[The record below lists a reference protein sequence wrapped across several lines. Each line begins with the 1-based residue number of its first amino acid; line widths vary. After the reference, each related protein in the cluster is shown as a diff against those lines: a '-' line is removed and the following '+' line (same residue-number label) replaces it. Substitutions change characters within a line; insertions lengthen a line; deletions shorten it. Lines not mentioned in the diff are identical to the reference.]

1 MTKRTDKTSTP
12 KQSTAQDL
20 LESATALLTNRKDVA
35 TVKEDAVNLPFSPL
49 SFFNPTPLSVASV
62 IAFLFDPK
70 ASHGQSTLFLNAF
83 CEDLTRHLEAAG
95 LALSVMVPPLT
106 DNTSIYLTETTK
118 PQDVEPR
125 AFNNGLVIV
134 RCTPTDT
141 AKASNA
147 DDSSPSLDIK
157 LQRGKA
163 VLIADFDDSDCPW
176 RTNGEGADIVRY
188 SIVDCA
194 DMLMQTV
201 EKIDVPDVR
210 WFVKAFARYLLT
222 NGADTRAGRKRK
234 LYELLRSPENVTA
247 AACISEAYADLVE
260 RNWQRFVRAVTD
272 ACRERYKFEVECDTH
287 FVSPENPE
295 KFALRF
301 LFTTSEKW
309 CLSFACRPN
318 ARGKAEGFCWGVCLT
333 NGGFFADEP
342 ELAESLSDM
351 MKTLFGYRDHRC
363 SGHWAWMRE
372 GKNGD
377 TIDCKADV
385 PYSLEDPYWFS
396 LLNRG
401 DFEPLTRCL
410 FSKLDAILKYCE
422 IKD

>member
-1 MTKRTDKTSTP
+1 MSKRTDTTSIP
-12 KQSTAQDL
+12 KQAAAQDL

-62 IAFLFDPK
+62 IAFLLDPK

-95 LALSVMVPPLT
+95 LALSVKVPPLT
-106 DNTSIYLTETTK
+106 DNTPIYLTETTK
-118 PQDVEPR
+118 PQDVAPR

-134 RCTPTDT
+134 RCAPANMTD
-141 AKASNA
+141 ASGA
-147 DDSSPSLDIK
+147 VDSSPSLDIK

-163 VLIADFDDSDCPW
+163 VLIADFGDSDCPW
-176 RTNGEGADIVRY
+176 RTNGEDAAIVRY
-188 SIVDCA
+188 SIVDFA
-194 DMLMQTV
+194 DMLLQTD
-201 EKIDVPDVR
+201 EQINVPDVR

-222 NGADTRAGRKRK
+222 NGADTQAGRKRT

-272 ACRERYKFEVECDTH
+272 ACRDRYKFEVDCDTH
-287 FVSPENPE
+287 CVSPENPE
-295 KFALRF
+295 KFTLRF
-301 LFTTSEKW
+301 LFTVSKKW
-309 CLSFACRPN
+309 GLSFACQPN

-351 MKTLFGYRDHRC
+351 MKTLFGCGDHQC

-372 GKNGD
+372 GKNGE

-401 DFEPLTRCL
+401 DYELLTKCL

>member
-95 LALSVMVPPLT
+95 LALSVKVPPLT

-118 PQDVEPR
+118 PQDVAPR

-134 RCTPTDT
+134 RCAPANTTD
-141 AKASNA
+141 ASGA
-147 DDSSPSLDIK
+147 VDSSPSLDIK

-163 VLIADFDDSDCPW
+163 VLIADFGDSDCPW

-188 SIVDCA
+188 SIVDFA
-194 DMLMQTV
+194 DMLVQTV

-272 ACRERYKFEVECDTH
+272 ACRDRYKFEVDCDTH
-287 FVSPENPE
+287 CVSPENPE
-295 KFALRF
+295 KFTLRF
-301 LFTTSEKW
+301 LFTVSKKW
-309 CLSFACRPN
+309 GLSFACQPN

-351 MKTLFGYRDHRC
+351 MKTLFGYGDHRC

-377 TIDCKADV
+377 TIDCKAGV

-410 FSKLDAILKYCE
+410 FLKLDAILKYCE

>member
-49 SFFNPTPLSVASV
+49 SFFNPSPQSVASV

-83 CEDLTRHLEAAG
+83 CEDLTRHLKAAG
-95 LALSVMVPPLT
+95 LALSVKVPPLT
-106 DNTSIYLTETTK
+106 DKTSIYLTETTK
-118 PQDVEPR
+118 PQDVAPR

-134 RCTPTDT
+134 RCAPANTTD
-141 AKASNA
+141 ASGA
-147 DDSSPSLDIK
+147 VDSSPSLDIK

-210 WFVKAFARYLLT
+210 WFVKAFAQYLFT
-222 NGADTRAGRKRK
+222 NGADTQTGRKRK

-272 ACRERYKFEVECDTH
+272 ACRDRYKFEVDCDTH
-287 FVSPENPE
+287 CVSPENPE
-295 KFALRF
+295 KFTLRF
-301 LFTTSEKW
+301 LFTVSKKW
-309 CLSFACRPN
+309 DLSFACQPN

-351 MKTLFGYRDHRC
+351 MKTLFGYGDHRC

>member
-1 MTKRTDKTSTP
+1 MPTRTDTISTT
-12 KQSTAQDL
+12 KHAAAQEL
-20 LESATALLTNRKDVA
+20 LEAVSGLLTDGKS
-35 TVKEDAVNLPFSPL
+35 DAADRDKRDGIPFSPL
-49 SFFNPTPLSVASV
+49 SFFNPSPQSVASV
-62 IAFLFDPK
+62 IAFLLNPK
-70 ASHGQSTLFLNAF
+70 ASHGQSMLFLDAF
-83 CEDLTRHLEAAG
+83 SEDLSRHLEATG
-95 LALSVMVPPLT
+95 LARSVKVPPLT
-106 DNTSIYLTETTK
+106 DKTSIYLAETTK
-118 PQDVEPR
+118 PHDVEPR
-125 AFNNGLVIV
+125 ALNNGLVIV
-134 RCTPTDT
+134 RCAPTDT

-163 VLIADFDDSDCPW
+163 VLIADFDDSDYPW

-188 SIVDCA
+188 SIVDFA

-222 NGADTRAGRKRK
+222 NGADTQAGRKRK

-272 ACRERYKFEVECDTH
+272 ACRDRYKFEVDCDTH
-287 FVSPENPE
+287 CVSPENPE
-295 KFALRF
+295 KFTLRF
-301 LFTTSEKW
+301 LFTVSKKW
-309 CLSFACRPN
+309 GLSFACQPN
-318 ARGKAEGFCWGVCLT
+318 ARGKAEGFCCRVSLT

-342 ELAESLSDM
+342 ELAVSLSDM
-351 MKTLFGYRDHRC
+351 MITLFGYGDHRC

-401 DFEPLTRCL
+401 DYELLTKCL

>member
-49 SFFNPTPLSVASV
+49 SFFNPSPLSVASV

-83 CEDLTRHLEAAG
+83 CEDLTRHLKAAG
-95 LALSVMVPPLT
+95 LALSVKVPPLT
-106 DNTSIYLTETTK
+106 DKTSIYLTETTK

-147 DDSSPSLDIK
+147 DGSSPSLDIK

-163 VLIADFDDSDCPW
+163 VLIADFGDSYCPW
-176 RTNGEGADIVRY
+176 RTNSEGADIVRY
-188 SIVDCA
+188 SIVDFA
-194 DMLMQTV
+194 DMLVQTV

-260 RNWQRFVRAVTD
+260 RNWQRFVLSITD
-272 ACRERYKFEVECDTH
+272 ACRDRYKFEVDCDTH
-287 FVSPENPE
+287 CVSPENPE
-295 KFALRF
+295 KFTLRF
-301 LFTTSEKW
+301 LFTVSKKW
-309 CLSFACRPN
+309 GLSFACQPN

-351 MKTLFGYRDHRC
+351 MKTLFGCGDHQC

-372 GKNGD
+372 GKNGE

-401 DFEPLTRCL
+401 DYELLTKCL

>member
-35 TVKEDAVNLPFSPL
+35 TVKEDAVNRPFSPL
-49 SFFNPTPLSVASV
+49 SFFNPSPQSVASV
-62 IAFLFDPK
+62 IAFLLNPK
-70 ASHGQSTLFLNAF
+70 ASHGQSMLFLDAF
-83 CEDLTRHLEAAG
+83 SEDLSRHLEAAG
-95 LALSVMVPPLT
+95 LALSVKVPQLT
-106 DNTSIYLTETTK
+106 DKTSIYLAETTK
-118 PQDVEPR
+118 PHDVEPR

-134 RCTPTDT
+134 RCAPANTTD
-141 AKASNA
+141 ASGA
-147 DDSSPSLDIK
+147 VDSSPSLDIK

-163 VLIADFDDSDCPW
+163 VLIADFGDSDCPW
-176 RTNGEGADIVRY
+176 HTNGEGADIVRY
-188 SIVDCA
+188 SIVDFA
-194 DMLMQTV
+194 DMLVQTV

-272 ACRERYKFEVECDTH
+272 ACRDRYKFEVDCDTH
-287 FVSPENPE
+287 CVSPENPE
-295 KFALRF
+295 KFTLRF
-301 LFTTSEKW
+301 LFTVSKKW
-309 CLSFACRPN
+309 GLSFACQPN

-351 MKTLFGYRDHRC
+351 MKTLFGYGDHRC

-410 FSKLDAILKYCE
+410 FLKLDAILKYCE

>member
-95 LALSVMVPPLT
+95 LALSVKVPPLT
-106 DNTSIYLTETTK
+106 DKTSIYLTETTK

-210 WFVKAFARYLLT
+210 WFVKAFAQYLFT
-222 NGADTRAGRKRK
+222 NGADTQTGRKRK

-272 ACRERYKFEVECDTH
+272 ACRDRYKFEVDCDTH
-287 FVSPENPE
+287 CVSPENPE
-295 KFALRF
+295 KFTLRF
-301 LFTTSEKW
+301 LFMVSKKW
-309 CLSFACRPN
+309 GLSFACQPN

-351 MKTLFGYRDHRC
+351 MKTLFGYGDHRC

>member
-1 MTKRTDKTSTP
+1 MSKRTDTTSIP
-12 KQSTAQDL
+12 KQAAAQEL

-35 TVKEDAVNLPFSPL
+35 TVKEDAVNPPFSPL

-95 LALSVMVPPLT
+95 LALSVKVPPLT
-106 DNTSIYLTETTK
+106 DKTSIYLTETTK

-222 NGADTRAGRKRK
+222 NGADTQAGRKRK

-260 RNWQRFVRAVTD
+260 RDWQRFVRAVTD
-272 ACRERYKFEVECDTH
+272 ACRDRYKFEVDCDTH
-287 FVSPENPE
+287 CVSPENPE
-295 KFALRF
+295 KFTLRF
-301 LFTTSEKW
+301 LFTVSKKW
-309 CLSFACRPN
+309 GLSFACQPN

-342 ELAESLSDM
+342 ELAERLSDM
-351 MKTLFGYRDHRC
+351 MKTLFGYGDHRC

-372 GKNGD
+372 GKNGN

-396 LLNRG
+396 LPNRG

>member
-95 LALSVMVPPLT
+95 LALSVKVPPLT

-118 PQDVEPR
+118 PQDVAPR

-134 RCTPTDT
+134 RCAPANTTD
-141 AKASNA
+141 ASGA
-147 DDSSPSLDIK
+147 VDSSPSLDIK

-163 VLIADFDDSDCPW
+163 VLIADFGNSDCPW
-176 RTNGEGADIVRY
+176 HTNGEGADIVRY
-188 SIVDCA
+188 SIVDFA
-194 DMLMQTV
+194 DMLVQTV

-272 ACRERYKFEVECDTH
+272 ACRDRYKFEVDCDTH
-287 FVSPENPE
+287 CVSPENPE
-295 KFALRF
+295 KFTLRF
-301 LFTTSEKW
+301 LFTVSKKW
-309 CLSFACRPN
+309 GLSFACQPN

-351 MKTLFGYRDHRC
+351 MKTLFGYGDHRC

>member
-1 MTKRTDKTSTP
+1 MSKRTDTTSIP
-12 KQSTAQDL
+12 KQAAAQEL

-35 TVKEDAVNLPFSPL
+35 TVKEDAVNPPFSPL

-95 LALSVMVPPLT
+95 LALSVKVPPLT
-106 DNTSIYLTETTK
+106 DKTSIYLTETTK

-163 VLIADFDDSDCPW
+163 VLIADFDDSDYPW

-188 SIVDCA
+188 SIVDFA
-194 DMLMQTV
+194 DMLVQTV

-272 ACRERYKFEVECDTH
+272 ACRDRYKFEVDCDTH
-287 FVSPENPE
+287 CVSPENPE
-295 KFALRF
+295 KFTLRF
-301 LFTTSEKW
+301 LFTVSKKW
-309 CLSFACRPN
+309 GLSFACQPN

-351 MKTLFGYRDHRC
+351 MKTLFGYGDHRC

-410 FSKLDAILKYCE
+410 FSKLDALLKYCE

>member
-1 MTKRTDKTSTP
+1 M
-12 KQSTAQDL
+12 
-20 LESATALLTNRKDVA
+20 
-35 TVKEDAVNLPFSPL
+35 
-49 SFFNPTPLSVASV
+49 
-62 IAFLFDPK
+62 
-70 ASHGQSTLFLNAF
+70 
-83 CEDLTRHLEAAG
+83 
-95 LALSVMVPPLT
+95 
-106 DNTSIYLTETTK
+106 
-118 PQDVEPR
+118 
-125 AFNNGLVIV
+125 
-134 RCTPTDT
+134 
-141 AKASNA
+141 
-147 DDSSPSLDIK
+147 
-157 LQRGKA
+157 
-163 VLIADFDDSDCPW
+163 
-176 RTNGEGADIVRY
+176 
-188 SIVDCA
+188 
-194 DMLMQTV
+194 
-201 EKIDVPDVR
+201 R
-210 WFVKAFARYLLT
+210 WFVKAFAQYLFT
-222 NGADTRAGRKRK
+222 NGADTQTGRKRK
-234 LYELLRSPENVTA
+234 LYELLRSPENVAA
-247 AACISEAYADLVE
+247 AACISDAYADLVE
-260 RNWQRFVRAVTD
+260 RNWQRFVLSITD
-272 ACRERYKFEVECDTH
+272 ACRDRYKFVVECDTH

-318 ARGKAEGFCWGVCLT
+318 NRGKAEGFCWGVCLT

-351 MKTLFGYRDHRC
+351 MKTLFGYGDHRC

>member
-95 LALSVMVPPLT
+95 LALSVKVPPLT

-118 PQDVEPR
+118 PQDVAPR

-134 RCTPTDT
+134 RCAPANTTD
-141 AKASNA
+141 ASGA
-147 DDSSPSLDIK
+147 VDSSPSLDIK

-163 VLIADFDDSDCPW
+163 VLIADFDDSDYPW

-188 SIVDCA
+188 SIVDFA

-222 NGADTRAGRKRK
+222 NGADTQAGRKRK

-272 ACRERYKFEVECDTH
+272 ACRDRYKFEVDCDTH
-287 FVSPENPE
+287 CVSPENPE
-295 KFALRF
+295 KFTLRF
-301 LFTTSEKW
+301 LFTVSKKW
-309 CLSFACRPN
+309 GLSFACQPN
-318 ARGKAEGFCWGVCLT
+318 ARGKAEGFCWGVSLT

-351 MKTLFGYRDHRC
+351 MKTLFGYGDHRC

-401 DFEPLTRCL
+401 DYELLTKCL

>member
-1 MTKRTDKTSTP
+1 MSKRTDTTSIP
-12 KQSTAQDL
+12 KHAAAQDL

-49 SFFNPTPLSVASV
+49 SFFNPSPLSVASV

-83 CEDLTRHLEAAG
+83 CEDLTRHLKAAG
-95 LALSVMVPPLT
+95 LALSVEVPPLT
-106 DNTSIYLTETTK
+106 DKTSIYLTETTK

-163 VLIADFDDSDCPW
+163 VLIADFGDSDCPW

-188 SIVDCA
+188 SIVDFA
-194 DMLMQTV
+194 DMLVQTV

-272 ACRERYKFEVECDTH
+272 ACRDRYKFEVDCDTH
-287 FVSPENPE
+287 CVSPENPE
-295 KFALRF
+295 KFTLRF
-301 LFTTSEKW
+301 LFTVSKKW
-309 CLSFACRPN
+309 GLSFACQPN

-351 MKTLFGYRDHRC
+351 MKTLFGYGDHRC

-372 GKNGD
+372 GKNGN

>member
-95 LALSVMVPPLT
+95 LALSVKVPPLT

-118 PQDVEPR
+118 PQDVAPR

-134 RCTPTDT
+134 RCAPANTTD
-141 AKASNA
+141 ASGA
-147 DDSSPSLDIK
+147 VDSSPSLDIK

-163 VLIADFDDSDCPW
+163 VLIADFGDSDCPW

-188 SIVDCA
+188 SIVDFA
-194 DMLMQTV
+194 DMLVQTV

-272 ACRERYKFEVECDTH
+272 ACRDRYKFEVDCDTH
-287 FVSPENPE
+287 CVSPENPE
-295 KFALRF
+295 KFTLRF
-301 LFTTSEKW
+301 LFTVSKKW
-309 CLSFACRPN
+309 GLSFACQPN

-333 NGGFFADEP
+333 NGGFFTDEP

-351 MKTLFGYRDHRC
+351 MKTLFGYGDHRC

-410 FSKLDAILKYCE
+410 FLKLDAILKYCE

>member
-35 TVKEDAVNLPFSPL
+35 TVKEDAVNRPFSPL

-95 LALSVMVPPLT
+95 LALSVKVPPLT
-106 DNTSIYLTETTK
+106 DKTSIYLTETTK

-188 SIVDCA
+188 SIVDFA
-194 DMLMQTV
+194 DMLVQTV

-272 ACRERYKFEVECDTH
+272 ACRDRYKFEVDCDTH
-287 FVSPENPE
+287 CVSPENPE
-295 KFALRF
+295 KFTLRF
-301 LFTTSEKW
+301 LFTVSKKW
-309 CLSFACRPN
+309 GLSFACQPN

-351 MKTLFGYRDHRC
+351 MKTLFGYGDHRC

>member
-1 MTKRTDKTSTP
+1 MSKRTDTTSIP
-12 KQSTAQDL
+12 KQAAAQEL
-20 LESATALLTNRKDVA
+20 LESATALLTEKKDDA

-49 SFFNPTPLSVASV
+49 SFFKPTLLSVASV
-62 IAFLFDPK
+62 IAFLLNPK
-70 ASHGQSTLFLNAF
+70 ASHGQSMLFLDEF
-83 CEDLTRHLEAAG
+83 SEDLSRHLEATG
-95 LALSVMVPPLT
+95 LARSVKVPPLT
-106 DNTSIYLTETTK
+106 DKTSIYLAETTK
-118 PQDVEPR
+118 PHDVEPR
-125 AFNNGLVIV
+125 ALNNGLVIV
-134 RCTPTDT
+134 RCAPTDT

-163 VLIADFDDSDCPW
+163 VLIADFDDSNYPW

-188 SIVDCA
+188 SIVDFA
-194 DMLMQTV
+194 DMLVQTV

-222 NGADTRAGRKRK
+222 NGADTRADRKRK

-295 KFALRF
+295 KFTLRF
-301 LFTTSEKW
+301 LFTVSKKW
-309 CLSFACRPN
+309 GLSFVCQPN

-351 MKTLFGYRDHRC
+351 MKTLFGYGDHRC

-377 TIDCKADV
+377 TIDCKDDV

>member
-35 TVKEDAVNLPFSPL
+35 TVKEDTVNLPFSPL

-83 CEDLTRHLEAAG
+83 CEDLTRHLKAAG
-95 LALSVMVPPLT
+95 LALSVKVPPLT
-106 DNTSIYLTETTK
+106 DKTSIYLTETTK

-147 DDSSPSLDIK
+147 DGSSPSLDIK

-210 WFVKAFARYLLT
+210 WFVKAFAQYLFT
-222 NGADTRAGRKRK
+222 NGADTQTGRKRK

-272 ACRERYKFEVECDTH
+272 ACRERYKFEVDCDTH

-318 ARGKAEGFCWGVCLT
+318 NRGKAEGFCCGVCLT

-351 MKTLFGYRDHRC
+351 MKTLFGYGDHRC
-363 SGHWAWMRE
+363 SGHWAWLRE
-372 GKNGD
+372 GKKD
-377 TIDCKADV
+377 ETIDCKADV

-396 LLNRG
+396 MLSRG
-401 DFEPLTRCL
+401 DFEPLMECL

>member
-35 TVKEDAVNLPFSPL
+35 TVKEDAVNRPFSPL

-95 LALSVMVPPLT
+95 LALSVKVPPLT
-106 DNTSIYLTETTK
+106 DKTSIYLTETTK

-210 WFVKAFARYLLT
+210 WFVKAFAQYLFT
-222 NGADTRAGRKRK
+222 NGADTQTGRKRK

-272 ACRERYKFEVECDTH
+272 ACRDRYKFEVDCDTH
-287 FVSPENPE
+287 CVSPENPE
-295 KFALRF
+295 KFTLRF
-301 LFTTSEKW
+301 LFTVSKKW
-309 CLSFACRPN
+309 GLSFACQPN

-333 NGGFFADEP
+333 NGGFFTDEP

-351 MKTLFGYRDHRC
+351 MKTLFGYGDHRC
-363 SGHWAWMRE
+363 SGHWAWLRE
-372 GKNGD
+372 GKKD
-377 TIDCKADV
+377 ETIDCKADV

-396 LLNRG
+396 MLNRS
-401 DFEPLTRCL
+401 DFEPLMECL
-410 FSKLDAILKYCE
+410 FAKLDAILKYCE

>member
-1 MTKRTDKTSTP
+1 MSKRTDTTSIP
-12 KQSTAQDL
+12 KQAAAQEL
-20 LESATALLTNRKDVA
+20 LESATALLTDRTDVA
-35 TVKEDAVNLPFSPL
+35 TVKEDTVNLPFSPL
-49 SFFNPTPLSVASV
+49 SFFNPTPRSVASV

-95 LALSVMVPPLT
+95 LALSVKVPPLT
-106 DNTSIYLTETTK
+106 DRALVHLAETSKTHN
-118 PQDVEPR
+118 VEPQ

-134 RCTPTDT
+134 RCAPANTTD
-141 AKASNA
+141 ASGA
-147 DDSSPSLDIK
+147 VDSSPSLDIK

-163 VLIADFDDSDCPW
+163 VLIADFGDSDCPW

-188 SIVDCA
+188 SIVDFA
-194 DMLMQTV
+194 DMLVQTV

-342 ELAESLSDM
+342 ELAEGLSDM
-351 MKTLFGYRDHRC
+351 MKTLFGYGDHQC
-363 SGHWAWMRE
+363 SGHWAWLRE
-372 GKNGD
+372 GKKD
-377 TIDCKADV
+377 ETIDREADV

-396 LLNRG
+396 MLNRG
-401 DFEPLTRCL
+401 DFELLTKCL

>member
-1 MTKRTDKTSTP
+1 
-12 KQSTAQDL
+12 
-20 LESATALLTNRKDVA
+20 
-35 TVKEDAVNLPFSPL
+35 
-49 SFFNPTPLSVASV
+49 
-62 IAFLFDPK
+62 
-70 ASHGQSTLFLNAF
+70 
-83 CEDLTRHLEAAG
+83 
-95 LALSVMVPPLT
+95 
-106 DNTSIYLTETTK
+106 
-118 PQDVEPR
+118 
-125 AFNNGLVIV
+125 
-134 RCTPTDT
+134 
-141 AKASNA
+141 
-147 DDSSPSLDIK
+147 
-157 LQRGKA
+157 
-163 VLIADFDDSDCPW
+163 
-176 RTNGEGADIVRY
+176 
-188 SIVDCA
+188 
-194 DMLMQTV
+194 MLMQTV

-272 ACRERYKFEVECDTH
+272 ACRDRYKFEVDCDTH
-287 FVSPENPE
+287 CVSPENPE
-295 KFALRF
+295 KFTLRF
-301 LFTTSEKW
+301 LFTVSKKW
-309 CLSFACRPN
+309 GLSFACQPN

-351 MKTLFGYRDHRC
+351 MKTLFGYGDHQC

>member
-1 MTKRTDKTSTP
+1 MTKRTDTTSIP
-12 KQSTAQDL
+12 KQAAAQEL
-20 LESATALLTNRKDVA
+20 LESATALLTEKKNDA
-35 TVKEDAVNLPFSPL
+35 AVKADAVNLPFSPL
-49 SFFNPTPLSVASV
+49 SFFKPTLLSVASV
-62 IAFLFDPK
+62 IAFLLNPK
-70 ASHGQSTLFLNAF
+70 ASHGQSMLFLDAF
-83 CEDLTRHLEAAG
+83 SEDLSRHLEATG
-95 LALSVMVPPLT
+95 LARSVKVPPLT
-106 DNTSIYLTETTK
+106 DRASVHLAETSKTHN
-118 PQDVEPR
+118 VEPQ

-147 DDSSPSLDIK
+147 DGSSPSLNIK

-163 VLIADFDDSDCPW
+163 VLIADFDDSDYPW

-210 WFVKAFARYLLT
+210 WFVKAFAQYLFT
-222 NGADTRAGRKRK
+222 NGADTQTGRKRK

-272 ACRERYKFEVECDTH
+272 ACRDRYKFEVDCDTH
-287 FVSPENPE
+287 CVSPENPE
-295 KFALRF
+295 KFTLRF
-301 LFTTSEKW
+301 LFTVSKKW
-309 CLSFACRPN
+309 GLSFACQPN

-351 MKTLFGYRDHRC
+351 MKTLFGYGDHRC

>member
-1 MTKRTDKTSTP
+1 MTKRTDKISTP

-95 LALSVMVPPLT
+95 LALSVKVPPLT

-118 PQDVEPR
+118 PQDVAPR

-134 RCTPTDT
+134 RCAPANTTD
-141 AKASNA
+141 ASGA
-147 DDSSPSLDIK
+147 VDSSPSLDIK

-163 VLIADFDDSDCPW
+163 VLIADFGDSDCPW

-188 SIVDCA
+188 SIVDFA
-194 DMLMQTV
+194 DMLVQTV

-272 ACRERYKFEVECDTH
+272 ACRDRYKFEVDCDTH
-287 FVSPENPE
+287 CVSPENPE
-295 KFALRF
+295 KFTLRF
-301 LFTTSEKW
+301 LFTVSKKW
-309 CLSFACRPN
+309 GLSFACQPN

-333 NGGFFADEP
+333 NGGFFTDEP

-351 MKTLFGYRDHRC
+351 MKTLFGYGDHRC

>member
-35 TVKEDAVNLPFSPL
+35 TVKEDTVNLPFSPL

-95 LALSVMVPPLT
+95 LALSVKVPPLT
-106 DNTSIYLTETTK
+106 DKTSIYLTETTK

-163 VLIADFDDSDCPW
+163 VLIEDFDDSDCPW

-210 WFVKAFARYLLT
+210 WFVKAFAQYLFT
-222 NGADTRAGRKRK
+222 NGADTQTGRKRK

-247 AACISEAYADLVE
+247 AACISEAFADLVE

-272 ACRERYKFEVECDTH
+272 ACRDRYKFEVDCDTH
-287 FVSPENPE
+287 CVSPENPE
-295 KFALRF
+295 KFTLRF
-301 LFTTSEKW
+301 LFTVSKKW
-309 CLSFACRPN
+309 GLSFACQPN

-351 MKTLFGYRDHRC
+351 MKTLFGYGDHRC

>member
-1 MTKRTDKTSTP
+1 MPTRTDTISTT
-12 KQSTAQDL
+12 KQAAAQEL
-20 LESATALLTNRKDVA
+20 LEAVSGLLTDGKS
-35 TVKEDAVNLPFSPL
+35 DAADSDKRDGIPFSPL
-49 SFFNPTPLSVASV
+49 SFFNPTPQSVASV
-62 IAFLFDPK
+62 IAFLLNPK
-70 ASHGQSTLFLNAF
+70 ASHGQSTLFLIAF
-83 CEDLTRHLEAAG
+83 SEDLSKHLEAAG
-95 LALSVMVPPLT
+95 LARSVRVPQLT
-106 DNTSIYLTETTK
+106 DKTSIYLAETTK
-118 PQDVEPR
+118 PHDVKPR
-125 AFNNGLVIV
+125 ALNNGLVIV
-134 RCTPTDT
+134 RCAPTDT

-147 DDSSPSLDIK
+147 VDSSPSLGIK

-163 VLIADFDDSDCPW
+163 VLIADFGDSDCPG

-188 SIVDCA
+188 SIVDFA
-194 DMLMQTV
+194 DMLVQTV

-210 WFVKAFARYLLT
+210 WFVKAFAQYLFT
-222 NGADTRAGRKRK
+222 NGADTQAGRKRK

-247 AACISEAYADLVE
+247 AASIAEAYADLVE
-260 RNWQRFVRAVTD
+260 RNWQRFVLSITD
-272 ACRERYKFEVECDTH
+272 ACRDRYKFEVDCDTH
-287 FVSPENPE
+287 VVSPENPE

-318 ARGKAEGFCWGVCLT
+318 NRGKAEGFCWGVCLT

-351 MKTLFGYRDHRC
+351 MKTLFGYGDHRC
-363 SGHWAWMRE
+363 SGHWAWLRE
-372 GKNGD
+372 GKKD
-377 TIDCKADV
+377 ETIDREADV

-396 LLNRG
+396 MLNRG
-401 DFEPLTRCL
+401 DFEPLTRSL

>member
-35 TVKEDAVNLPFSPL
+35 TVKEDAVNRPFSPL

-95 LALSVMVPPLT
+95 LALSVKVPPLT
-106 DNTSIYLTETTK
+106 DRASVHLAETSKTHN
-118 PQDVEPR
+118 VEPQ

-141 AKASNA
+141 AQASNA
-147 DDSSPSLDIK
+147 DGSSPSLDIK

-188 SIVDCA
+188 SIVDFA

-201 EKIDVPDVR
+201 EKIDVPDMR
-210 WFVKAFARYLLT
+210 WFVKAFAQYLFT
-222 NGADTRAGRKRK
+222 NGADTQTGRKRK

-260 RNWQRFVRAVTD
+260 
-272 ACRERYKFEVECDTH
+272 
-287 FVSPENPE
+287 S
-295 KFALRF
+295 
-301 LFTTSEKW
+301 
-309 CLSFACRPN
+309 
-318 ARGKAEGFCWGVCLT
+318 
-333 NGGFFADEP
+333 
-342 ELAESLSDM
+342 
-351 MKTLFGYRDHRC
+351 
-363 SGHWAWMRE
+363 
-372 GKNGD
+372 
-377 TIDCKADV
+377 
-385 PYSLEDPYWFS
+385 
-396 LLNRG
+396 
-401 DFEPLTRCL
+401 
-410 FSKLDAILKYCE
+410 
-422 IKD
+422 

>member
-35 TVKEDAVNLPFSPL
+35 TVKEDAVNRPFSPL

-95 LALSVMVPPLT
+95 LALSVKVPPLT
-106 DNTSIYLTETTK
+106 DKTSIYLTETTK

-210 WFVKAFARYLLT
+210 WFVKAFAQYLFT
-222 NGADTRAGRKRK
+222 NGADTQTGRKRK
-234 LYELLRSPENVTA
+234 LYELLRSPEDVTA

-272 ACRERYKFEVECDTH
+272 ACRDRYKFEVDCDTH
-287 FVSPENPE
+287 CVSPENPE
-295 KFALRF
+295 KFTLRF
-301 LFTTSEKW
+301 LFTVSKKW
-309 CLSFACRPN
+309 GLSFACQPN

-333 NGGFFADEP
+333 NGGFFTDEP

-351 MKTLFGYRDHRC
+351 MKTLFGYGDHRC